1 MITLNYSNVKD
12 RLSNLSCVYEGTIA
26 FPDIILKTFLEK
38 YNVKT
43 LHRAVGYRIIKNT
56 NEIVRVSLCP
66 IRIKMVGKLL

>member
-38 YNVKT
+38 YNYKIG
-43 LHRAVGYRIIKNT
+43 LQLLENWSQISMEGYLIDNIID
-56 NEIVRVSLCP
+56 SS
-66 IRIKMVGKLL
+66 